1 MIINDRLW
9 AGSQDQYE
17 ALMKA
22 DAGLTTAQ
30 ILQMHVDKAANT
42 QASTQRPPRLLEVG
56 DDGIATITVA
66 GALVNTESW
75 INEYLG
81 RTAYSEIRDA
91 LISAASDSRAK
102 HILMLVDSGG
112 GSASGPDDI
121 SRLVRQI
128 HKSVKPV
135 STYTGST
142 MASAAYWIGA
152 AAGKVYA
159 DRTAMVGSIGV
170 IAVVKEYTEMMK
182 SEGVGV
188 TVIRAGKYKALANG
202 YEKLTAPGE
211 KQVQDACTAVY
222 DVFIESMAGYRGVSA
237 QKFDD
242 EMGQGREFTGQAAMD
257 AGLVDGITTY
267 DALVGKIR
275 AKISQDTAKTRS
287 PFGAKTSTVQG
298 EQDMAIKKALT
309 EQDLAAIAAGVT
321 LEAST
326 EEVELTAEQ
335 VAAAALAAAK
345 PEGEGDGVAAPVA
358 KVETPGVTADAVVT
372 LLQTQLATAQSDLVA
387 AKVELA
393 GLQTFKTTFEASS
406 KPLMEI
412 VAKATNNMTV
422 ALKGS
427 ASDLSAL
434 SATELLARHA
444 EVAAT
449 FQKQFKAGGVAST
462 DATKQ
467 EQKPVETAR
476 NQRLQNLARIHVRN

>member
-42 QASTQRPPRLLEVG
+42 QASTPRPPRLLEVG

-75 INEYLG
+75 INEFLG

-182 SEGVGV
+182 SEGIGI

-326 EEVELTAEQ
+326 EEVELTPEQ
-335 VAAAALAAAK
+335 VAAASK
-345 PEGEGDGVAAPVA
+345 PEGEVEGDGVAAPVA

-462 DATKQ
+462 DAAKQ
-467 EQKPVETAR
+467 GEKPAVETAR